1 MWTCHNCENQ
11 NEENFNFCWSCGK
24 PRTFKSEVELELN
37 TDIPVSK
44 PMDLELENNISQ
56 VVETK
61 PIDNRPKKIERK
73 EPEMVVIKP
82 IRHEPAKIPVKKE
95 EVKEETLPEPENIP
109 EKKVEIVKEP
119 EEIKTKIPEPELF
132 STFLP
137 ESQRKNATD
146 TEANWE
152 NIGFTIAVR
161 VLGLYFIFLILI
173 SIPHFISLAYS
184 FFILENVQI
193 KGFGDLLAIP
203 LFILTAKLLFYLVLG
218 IYLISSGRLVIW
230 LLPSAYSK

>member
-24 PRTFKSEVELELN
+24 PRTFKNEAEHELD

-44 PMDLELENNISQ
+44 PMDFDLESNISQ
-56 VVETK
+56 VATPPKVE
-61 PIDNRPKKIERK
+61 RPKKLERK

-82 IRHEPAKIPVKKE
+82 IKHETAKIPVKKE
-95 EVKEETLPEPENIP
+95 EIKEEILHEPENIP
-109 EKKVEIVKEP
+109 EKKVEIANESEV
-119 EEIKTKIPEPELF
+119 IKHKIPEPELF

-137 ESQRKNATD
+137 ESERRNATD
-146 TEANWE
+146 SEANWE
-152 NIGFTIAVR
+152 NVGFTIAVR
-161 VLGLYFIFLILI
+161 VVGLYFIFLILI

-184 FFILENVQI
+184 FFLLENVQI

-218 IYLISSGRLVIW
+218 IYLISSGRLLIW
-230 LLPSAYSK
+230 LLPTAYSK